1 MPVAPFLSRITSRFV
16 KLCGLT
22 RYADAEACALAGVDA
37 IGINFFPRSKR
48 FHPLAQAREWLGS
61 FSGSGSPARV
71 ALFVN
76 AGLDEIR
83 AAVETGLFEAV
94 QLHGNETL
102 EFEASVK
109 ALGLPLVRGLA
120 LQTEGDV
127 ARIAEHP
134 ADGFI
139 LDAPAAGLYGGTGR
153 LSDWSLAAAAVSRYP
168 DRPILLSGGLTP
180 DNVAAAVLEV
190 SPSGVD
196 VASGVESEPGV
207 KDHAK
212 IQAFMAL
219 AKGESVNTRPFP

>member
-1 MPVAPFLSRITSRFV
+1 MTVAPFLSRITRRFV
-16 KLCGLT
+16 KVCGLT
-22 RYADAEACALAGVDA
+22 RYADAEVCAQAGVDA

-48 FHPLAQAREWLGS
+48 FHPLAQAREWLEA
-61 FSGSGSPARV
+61 FSGNGAPARI

-94 QLHGNETL
+94 QLHGDETP

-109 ALGLPLVRGLA
+109 ALGLPVVRGLA
-120 LQTEGDV
+120 LQTESDI
-127 ARIAEHP
+127 ARLAEHP

-139 LDAPAAGLYGGTGR
+139 LDSPAPGVYGGTGH
-153 LSDWSLAAAAVSRYP
+153 LCDWSLAAAAVSRYP
-168 DRPILLSGGLTP
+168 NRPILLSGGLTP
-180 DNVAAAVLEV
+180 ENVAAAVLEV
-190 SPSGVD
+190 SPFGVD

-212 IQAFMAL
+212 IRAFAAL
-219 AKGESVNTRPFP
+219 AKGESTNTRLFP